1 MCAGSK
7 PNPPPMQ
14 ALISPLCFLPSAFQI
29 FRGILNGC
37 LSNLHQT
44 DDLTVQLE
52 AQKLHVLSDS
62 ISVPMLP
69 RKRSLAQHN
78 AT

>member
-1 MCAGSK
+1 MGASQTCTKG
-7 PNPPPMQ
+7 
-14 ALISPLCFLPSAFQI
+14 
-29 FRGILNGC
+29 
-37 LSNLHQT
+37 T
-44 DDLTVQLE
+44 DDLTVQLN

-69 RKRSLAQHN
+69 QKRSLAQHN